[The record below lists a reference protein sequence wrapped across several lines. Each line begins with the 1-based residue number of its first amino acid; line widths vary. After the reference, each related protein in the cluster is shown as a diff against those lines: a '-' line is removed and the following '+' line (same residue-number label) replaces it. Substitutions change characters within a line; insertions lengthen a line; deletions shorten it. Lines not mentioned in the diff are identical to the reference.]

1 MSVLRLYKL
10 VHFGDVVNLVFSID
24 NVIAIHT
31 IMTLI
36 GRVLTLAVTGM
47 LYKQYAAGAVWLC

>member
-10 VHFGDVVNLVFSID
+10 VHFGDDVNLVFSID
-24 NVIAIHT
+24 NAIAIHT

-36 GRVLTLAVTGM
+36 GRVLTLAVTGI
-47 LYKQYAAGAVWLC
+47 L